1 MIAQTP
7 NLDDIIGVGGVEL
20 QLVFDYGLVFFL
32 HTIRLSAFF
41 LSAPF
46 FGAASIP
53 VQVRVMVSIL
63 ISVSLFGKVEVPD
76 PQTLPFLLLV
86 EVIMVEIAMGLL
98 LGLIL
103 TVLFSSVALAGEK
116 VASSAGLGFAAQV
129 DPNLGGQ
136 TPVISQLLN
145 LFGIVLFLAMD
156 GHLVCIALIKASY
169 DLMPLGRPFNFQA
182 LIASGLTSGGH
193 MFSMASLLSFPI
205 VAILLLA
212 NITVGVITRSAPQLN
227 LFSFGFP
234 LTILACFFAL
244 YFATTPMAFATRDL
258 LNFILEFL
266 ETSIQGSA

>member
-1 MIAQTP
+1 MIAETP
-7 NLDDIIGVGGVEL
+7 NLDELIGIGGVEL
-20 QLVFDYGLVFFL
+20 QLIFDVGLLFFL

-53 VQVRVMVSIL
+53 VQVRVLISVL
-63 ISVSLFGKVEVPD
+63 ISVSLFGQIQVPD
-76 PQTLPFLLLV
+76 PQTLPFLALV
-86 EVIMVEIAMGLL
+86 EVIFVEIAVGLS

-116 VASSAGLGFAAQV
+116 IASSAGLGFAAQV

-145 LFGIVLFLAMD
+145 LFAIALFLGLN
-156 GHLVCIALIKASY
+156 GHLICIDLIKTSY
-169 DLMPLGRPFNFQA
+169 ELMPLGRPFNFSA
-182 LIASGLTSGGH
+182 LVAAGLTSGGH
-193 MFSMASLLSFPI
+193 MFSIASMLSLP
-205 VAILLLA
+205 VVSILLLA
-212 NITVGVITRSAPQLN
+212 NVTVGVVTRSAPQLN

-244 YFATTPMAFATRDL
+244 YMATTPLSSAVHDMI
-258 LNFILEFL
+258 NFILEFM
-266 ETSIQGSA
+266 ETTLAEAA